1 MALEGTLRD
10 FSLAD
15 IFQLISLQHK
25 TGLLTVRGP
34 TDTVTLGFLDGMLV
48 SAESSAQRLDT
59 RLGTVLVKT
68 RRLTAEALARA
79 LEMQAQTL
87 QRLGFILLK
96 NGFCS
101 AQDLRDGLD
110 IQIKHIAYG
119 LFRWTDGDYV
129 FEQTEHVDYDAE
141 STTPIAVERLLM
153 EGARMIDEWPIVE
166 KVVWSLDIVYQKV
179 PVAQP
184 VIPAED
190 EDAVE
195 DVEDSALAKRA
206 PEKRLDPIRVS
217 RAEWSVYELV
227 DGRRTVVEINEMAF
241 LSEFDGCKACF
252 DLVSRGLIE
261 ESMPTAEELPKEALV
276 AEAPAHARPS
286 RRPIDVALLAG
297 LGLAVLALLAFRF
310 QARNPLNLLTLPP
323 RRVQL
328 VDGFKKSLSLLRLRR
343 VAEGVDAYTL
353 LSGHLPD
360 TVEALVASYI
370 LAPADLKDPWGS
382 KYRYIVQDKKFYL
395 VGFDPLG
402 QTDPDLLFSRTLA
415 LRDDRRDMDLQPRLS
430 KEITIVE

>member
-15 IFQLISLQHK
+15 ILQLVSLQHK

-34 TDTVTLGFLDGMLV
+34 ADTVTLGFLDGMLV

-68 RRLTAEALARA
+68 RRLTPEALARA
-79 LEMQAQTL
+79 LEKQGQSL
-87 QRLGFILLK
+87 QRLGYILLK
-96 NGFCS
+96 DGFCS

-110 IQIKHIAYG
+110 IQIKRIAYG

-129 FEQTEHVDYDAE
+129 FEQTEKIDYDAE
-141 STTPIAVERLLM
+141 STTPIAVERLLI

-166 KVVWSLDIVYQKV
+166 KVVWSLDIVYQRV

-195 DVEDSALAKRA
+195 DVEDSVLARRA
-206 PEKRLDPIRVS
+206 REKKLDPIRVS

-227 DGRRTVVEINEMAF
+227 DGRRTVVEINELAF

-261 ESMPTAEELPKEALV
+261 ESTPRLDELPEEALV
-276 AEAPAHARPS
+276 ADVPAHARRV
-286 RRPIDVALLAG
+286 RRPLDIALLAG
-297 LGLAVLALLAFRF
+297 LVLAVLALGAFKF
-310 QARNPLNLLTLPP
+310 QSKNPLNLLTLPP
-323 RRVQL
+323 RRVAL
-328 VDGFKKSLSLLRLRR
+328 IDGFKKSLSLLKLRR
-343 VAEGVDAYTL
+343 VAEGVDSYTF
-353 LSGHLPD
+353 LSGRLPE
-360 TVEALVASYI
+360 TVEALVESHI
-370 LAPADLKDPWGS
+370 LAPADLRDPWGAR
-382 KYRYIVQDKKFYL
+382 YRYIVRGEKFYL

-402 QTDPDLLFSRTLA
+402 HTDPDLLFSRTIV
-415 LRDDRRDMDLQPRLS
+415 LRDTRRDDIQPIS
-430 KEITIVE
+430 AKEIVIVE

>member
-1 MALEGTLRD
+1 MSLEGTLRD

-15 IFQLISLQHK
+15 ILQLISLQHK

-34 TDTVTLGFLDGMLV
+34 ADTVTLGFLDGMLV

-68 RRLTAEALARA
+68 RRLTPDALARA
-79 LEMQAQTL
+79 LEKQGQSL
-87 QRLGFILLK
+87 QRLGYILLK
-96 NGFCS
+96 DGFCS

-110 IQIKHIAYG
+110 IQIRRIAYG

-129 FEQTEHVDYDAE
+129 FEQTEKIDYDAE
-141 STTPIAVERLLM
+141 STTPIAVERLLI

-166 KVVWSLDIVYQKV
+166 KVVWSLDIVYQRV

-195 DVEDSALAKRA
+195 DVEDSALARRA
-206 PEKRLDPIRVS
+206 REKKLDPIRVS

-227 DGRRTVVEINEMAF
+227 DGRRTVVEINELAF

-261 ESMPTAEELPKEALV
+261 ESAPRLEELPAEALV
-276 AEAPAHARPS
+276 ADVPAHPRRV
-286 RRPIDVALLAG
+286 RRPLDIALLAG
-297 LGLAVLALLAFRF
+297 LVLAVLALGALKF
-310 QARNPLNLLTLPP
+310 QSKNPFNLLTLPP
-323 RRVQL
+323 RHVPL
-328 VDGFKKSLSLLRLRR
+328 IDGFKKSVSLLKLRR
-343 VAEGVDAYTL
+343 VAEGVDSYTF
-353 LSGHLPD
+353 LSGRLPE
-360 TVEALVASYI
+360 TVEALVDSHI
-370 LAPADLKDPWGS
+370 LAPADLRDPWGA
-382 KYRYIVQDKKFYL
+382 KYRYIVRGEKFYL

-402 QTDPDLLFSRTLA
+402 HTDPDLLFSRTIV
-415 LRDDRRDMDLQPRLS
+415 LRDTRRDDIQPTS
-430 KEITIVE
+430 GKEIVIVE

>member
-15 IFQLISLQHK
+15 ILQLISLQHK

-34 TDTVTLGFLDGMLV
+34 ADTVTLGFLDGMLV

-110 IQIKHIAYG
+110 IQIKRIAYS

-129 FEQTEHVDYDAE
+129 FEQTDQVDYDAD

-166 KVVWSLDIVYQKV
+166 KVVWSLDIVYQRV

-195 DVEDSALAKRA
+195 DVEDSALARRA
-206 PEKRLDPIRVS
+206 REKRLDPIRVS

-227 DGRRTVVEINEMAF
+227 DGSRTVAGINELAF

-261 ESMPTAEELPKEALV
+261 ESAPRPEELPKEALIADV
-276 AEAPAHARPS
+276 PAHARPV
-286 RRPIDVALLAG
+286 RRPLDIALLAG
-297 LGLAVLALLAFRF
+297 LVLAVLALGAFKF
-310 QARNPLNLLTLPP
+310 QSKNPLNLLTLPP
-323 RRVQL
+323 RRVPL
-328 VDGFKKSLSLLRLRR
+328 VDGFKKSLSLLKLRR
-343 VAEGVDAYTL
+343 VAEGVDSYTL
-353 LSGHLPD
+353 LSGRLPE
-360 TVEALVASYI
+360 TVEALVDSHI
-370 LAPADLKDPWGS
+370 LTPTDLRDPWGA
-382 KYRYIVQDKKFYL
+382 KYRYIVRGEKFYL

-402 QTDPDLLFSRTLA
+402 HTDPDLLFSRTLV
-415 LRDDRRDMDLQPRLS
+415 LRDSRRGDIQPPSS
-430 KEITIVE
+430 KEIVIVE